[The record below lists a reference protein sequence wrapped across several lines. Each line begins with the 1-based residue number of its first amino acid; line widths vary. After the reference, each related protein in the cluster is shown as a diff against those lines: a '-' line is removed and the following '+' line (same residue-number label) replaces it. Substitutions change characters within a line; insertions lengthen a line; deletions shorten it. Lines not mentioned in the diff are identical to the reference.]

1 MIKGRQVRITVLL
14 EGNNG
19 MKIYFAPLEGIGG
32 FLYRNA
38 YFKYF
43 DHADKYFAPF
53 IAASQNG
60 VRNKKEIRDILPENN
75 RDVPV
80 VPQLLVSRPEEF
92 NIYAHYMSSLGYKEI
107 NLNLGCPSR
116 TVVTKHKGSGLL
128 AFPDELERLLDGIF
142 SDPVIRISVKTRIGI
157 DSPDEFHDLLRLF
170 NSYPVS
176 ELIIHPRTQK
186 EAYGGKPHLDIFGEA
201 VEKSCCPVCY
211 NGDICT
217 EEDYR
222 HLCDMFP
229 DIKAV
234 MIGRGFLKDPG
245 LITRL
250 KSGKQADLGTLIR
263 FHDFLFESYTEAFSG
278 ERPVLFKMK
287 ELWSYLGEQFPG
299 TEKLQKKIRK
309 TQRFSDY
316 RGLVYEI
323 FQTCPERRKD

>member
-1 MIKGRQVRITVLL
+1 
-14 EGNNG
+14 

-43 DHADKYFAPF
+43 AHADKYFAPF
-53 IAASQNG
+53 IATSQHG
-60 VRNKKEIRDILPENN
+60 MRNKKEIRDILPENN
-75 RDVPV
+75 AGVPL
-80 VPQLLVSRPEEF
+80 VPQLLTNKPEEF
-92 NIYAHYMSSLGYKEI
+92 NSYAQYISSLGYKEI

-128 AFPDELERLLDGIF
+128 ECTDELKRLLDGIF
-142 SDPVIRISVKTRIGI
+142 KNPVIDISIKTRLGV
-157 DSPDEFHDLLRLF
+157 DVPEEFYELLQLF
-170 NSYPVS
+170 NSYPIS

-186 EAYGGKPHLDIFGEA
+186 EGYGGTPHLDIFGKA
-201 VEKSCCPVCY
+201 VKMSHCPVCY

-217 EEDYR
+217 IDDYQY
-222 HLCDMFP
+222 LCNMFT
-229 DIKAV
+229 DVKSV

-245 LITRL
+245 LIEKL
-250 KSGKQADLGTLIR
+250 KTGKKVDLETLIK
-263 FHDFLFESYTEAFSG
+263 FHDFLFESYKQAFSG

-287 ELWSYLGEQFPG
+287 ELWTYLGEQFPG

-323 FQTCPERRKD
+323 FHTPLERKVD